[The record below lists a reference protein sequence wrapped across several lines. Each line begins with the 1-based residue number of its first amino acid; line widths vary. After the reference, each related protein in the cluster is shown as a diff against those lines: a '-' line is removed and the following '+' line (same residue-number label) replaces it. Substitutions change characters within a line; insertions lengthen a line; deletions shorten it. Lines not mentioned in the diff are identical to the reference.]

1 MRFSKPTKL
10 VGVDIGAQ
18 AIKVCQVD
26 QTSGGI
32 TLEHYGQANLP
43 PSAIQEGIFKDH
55 QMIAGSLAGL
65 LKHLGITTKEA
76 AFAISGYSVITKK
89 ITLPLLTEKE
99 LAQTIHL
106 EAEQH
111 IPFDVREVNLDFQI
125 LGPLKEEPDTMAVLL
140 VAGKKDILEIYQQIL
155 RLAGL
160 EGKIADVAAFALQN
174 AYEANYPLDGKP
186 IAAMDLGSELITV
199 NVFNRTG
206 PLFIRDLP
214 LGGRQITEQIQNQAH
229 LSFKEAEEA
238 KLKWDPGAQSLET
251 VGPAVLQTLTS
262 WVAEIKRAFD
272 FLAASD
278 PDSRP
283 AKVVLS
289 GGSALIPGLAAFFSR
304 ELKLPVE
311 LFNPFARIKVNPDL
325 FDREDLGR
333 VAPQAV
339 TALGLAL
346 RRRGDR

>member
-1 MRFSKPTKL
+1 MRFSKQTKL

-43 PSAIQEGIFKDH
+43 PSAIQEGILKDH
-55 QMIAGSLAGL
+55 QLIAGSLAGL
-65 LKHLGITTKEA
+65 LDHLGITTKEA

-99 LAQTIHL
+99 VALTIHL

-140 VAGKKDILEIYQQIL
+140 VAGKKDILETYQQIL
-155 RLAGL
+155 NLAGL
-160 EGKIADVAAFALQN
+160 DVKIAEVAAFALQN

-186 IAAMDLGSELITV
+186 IAALDLGSDLITV
-199 NVFNRTG
+199 NVFNSTG

-214 LGGRQITEQIQNQAH
+214 LGGRQITEQIQNQAK
-229 LSFKEAEEA
+229 LSLKEAEEA
-238 KLKWDPGAQSLET
+238 KLKWNLAVRPLES
-251 VGPAVLQTLTS
+251 VGPAVLNTLTS
-262 WVAEIKRAFD
+262 WAEEIKRAFD

-278 PDSRP
+278 PESRP
-283 AKVVLS
+283 TKVVLS
-289 GGSALIPGLAAFFSR
+289 GGSSLVPGLAPFFSR
-304 ELKLPVE
+304 QLKLPVE
-311 LFNPFARIKVNPDL
+311 LFNPFNQVKVNPEV
-325 FDREDLGR
+325 FDRKALNR